1 MSRARE
7 VSKVITNIPSNYAS
21 DQEISELYLTQS
33 SASTQYEKSIPYSSS
48 APASPTE
55 GDLWVDSTVPTIKA
69 YISGVW
75 TSVGGGA
82 ADSDQAIIASRM
94 FA

>member
-1 MSRARE
+1 
-7 VSKVITNIPSNYAS
+7 
-21 DQEISELYLTQS
+21 
-33 SASTQYEKSIPYSSS
+33 
-48 APASPTE
+48 
-55 GDLWVDSTVPTIKA
+55 LWVDSTVPTIKA

>member
-7 VSKVITNIPSNYAS
+7 VSKIFSSNTDLTTDAEVAS
-21 DQEISELYLTQS
+21 SYLTLS
-33 SASTQYEKSIPYSSS
+33 SASTIYEKLIPYSSS
-48 APASPTE
+48 APANPIE
-55 GDLWVDSTVPTIKA
+55 GDLWIDSTVPTIKA
-69 YISGVW
+69 YIGGVW